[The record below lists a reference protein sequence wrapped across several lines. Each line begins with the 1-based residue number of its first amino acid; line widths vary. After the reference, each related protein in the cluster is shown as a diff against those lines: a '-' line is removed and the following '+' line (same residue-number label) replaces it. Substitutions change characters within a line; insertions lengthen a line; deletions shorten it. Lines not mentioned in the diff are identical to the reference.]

1 MDPYAIGYGV
11 SLLNPTLFT
20 GVWFASGA
28 GAWLER
34 AGQVPSWEWL
44 AIAFCLLLSGV
55 FSASETALTSLSH
68 TKINQMLESEPQRY
82 RMFRLWLDHP
92 NRVLTCIL
100 IGNNLVNILASA
112 LATDIAQRIF
122 LKSGVAIAVGVMT
135 LLILI
140 SGEIVPKTYAKYHAK
155 QIAHLFLPLLHI
167 FYRLFFPFTWTLTK
181 IASGVVL
188 LFGGK
193 VSHSG
198 PYVSEAD
205 IEYMIDLGT
214 REGVLDGEKEKLL
227 QSILEFDDITIR
239 EVMVPR
245 TQMLAIPYNSTT
257 DDVLKLA
264 NHSPHSRIPV
274 YHEQIDDVQGILY
287 LRELFRMY
295 TTNGQHMEPESST
308 LWRELIRPA
317 YFVPGTM
324 KISTLLG
331 EFQKRKKHIAIVV
344 DEFGGTMGLVTLEDI
359 LEEIVGE
366 IQDEFDTDDKPD
378 LVQTEEGFWL
388 ADAYVTVRE
397 LEEVLDIEFPD
408 DGDYETLGGFLT
420 ACYGH
425 VPEVGHTTEYEGF
438 LFTVLEANEK
448 SVQRAE
454 IKRAQPN
461 KTVDMDSRSSS
472 QEISVVEKPSE
483 SEKRTE

>member
-1 MDPYAIGYGV
+1 MDPHDIGNV
-11 SLLNPTLFT
+11 ISLLASTWDSWLWMAST
-20 GVWFASGA
+20 GGT
-28 GAWLER
+28 WLER
-34 AGQVPSWEWL
+34 AGGVPTWEWI
-44 AIAFCLLLSGV
+44 AILFCLLFSAI
-55 FSASETALTSLSH
+55 FSASETALTALSH
-68 TKINQMLESEPQRY
+68 AKINQMLDNEPNRFG
-82 RMFRLWLDHP
+82 MLRLWLDHP
-92 NRVLTCIL
+92 NRVLTAIL
-100 IGNNLVNILASA
+100 VGNNLVNILASA

-122 LKSGVAIAVGVMT
+122 LKKGVAIAVGVMT

-140 SGEIVPKTYAKYHAK
+140 TGEIVPKTYAKYHAK
-155 QIAHLFLPLLHI
+155 QIAGLFFPLLRW
-167 FYRLFFPFTWTLTK
+167 FYRLFFPITWILSK
-181 IASGVVL
+181 IAAGMVA

-245 TQMLAIPYNSTT
+245 TQMLAIAYNSTT
-257 DDVLKLA
+257 EDVLKLA

-295 TTNGQHMEPESST
+295 TANGQQTHPEQST

-378 LVQTEEGFWL
+378 LVQSEEGIWI
-388 ADAYVTVRE
+388 ADAYVSVRE
-397 LEEVLDIEFPD
+397 LEEILDIEFPD

-425 VPEVGHTTEYEGF
+425 VPEVGHTTEYEGY

-454 IKRAQPN
+454 IKPTTPHSKEIEQRA
-461 KTVDMDSRSSS
+461 S
-472 QEISVVEKPSE
+472 QEIPAVDKVGE
-483 SEKRTE
+483 SEKRLE